1 MRHSIKL
8 RPETK
13 LRLKE
18 LGSKDETYDEIV
30 TALIDV
36 QEYGENQ

>member
-30 TALIDV
+30 TGLIDV
-36 QEYGENQ
+36 QEHGNNQ